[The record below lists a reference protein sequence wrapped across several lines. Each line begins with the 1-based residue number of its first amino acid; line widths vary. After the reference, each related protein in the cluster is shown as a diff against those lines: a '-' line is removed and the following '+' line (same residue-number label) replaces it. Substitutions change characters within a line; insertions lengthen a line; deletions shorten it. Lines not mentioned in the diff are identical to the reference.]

1 METLN
6 FSQVCLIYGGHFGGR
21 HFENLSSKA
30 FDLPFR
36 FHSAIEIKVSKGDN
50 GTVNFS
56 GSLLKFCSILWEKFR
71 PKFPKFVECLK
82 HVVLFCCWNKMYS
95 VTSLEHFVNSME
107 FCLEVRVNS
116 ILLSAAFR
124 VHGLSLSILIY
135 FASFAFID
143 ITAVFV

>member
-1 METLN
+1 
-6 FSQVCLIYGGHFGGR
+6 
-21 HFENLSSKA
+21 
-30 FDLPFR
+30 
-36 FHSAIEIKVSKGDN
+36 
-50 GTVNFS
+50 
-56 GSLLKFCSILWEKFR
+56 
-71 PKFPKFVECLK
+71 
-82 HVVLFCCWNKMYS
+82 MYS

-143 ITAVFV
+143 ITAVFVLGSNMSCIVFVLSANFVVSISWHAFASYDKVTPILS